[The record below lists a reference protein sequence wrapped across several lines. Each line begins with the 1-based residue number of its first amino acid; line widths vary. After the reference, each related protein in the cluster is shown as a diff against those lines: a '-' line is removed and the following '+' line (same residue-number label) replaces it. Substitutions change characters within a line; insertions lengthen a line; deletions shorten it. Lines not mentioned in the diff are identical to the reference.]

1 MNLTTASLFTI
12 LLLIASVAADLP
24 SCSRA
29 RCSHC
34 EADLIARLC
43 PQACSTCPRT
53 TLSTT
58 FIAPP
63 KASSIGS
70 KPVVHGQANLNTN
83 THGELH
89 PLPQAPGPQA
99 QPNSQP
105 QPIYQQQQQPQQPA
119 VNQFQQPYYP
129 QQPFQGFQQQPQQP
143 TYQPQQ
149 QQQQQFQGF
158 QQPQQQ
164 QYQPQQPQQPQQ
176 QQQFGQTPFFN
187 PFQPFLH
194 QSYQA
199 QTPYN
204 PFTFPTFAPVTFAPV
219 TTLPVTVTPTPP
231 RAAPQPQQPLPIP
244 QSPQLPTYQQ
254 QQQVA
259 QPQQPQQPQQAY
271 RVDNGNSQKAT
282 YYQHRPQGQVQQ
294 SKPKQIY
301 NNQQPLSKQP
311 QHVVQPQP
319 QPIQKPYQPQPQQQS
334 FIPPP
339 PAPQVIVQTPQPYV
353 IPQVVPQ
360 QVTPAPQPPVYP
372 VPQPAIATSIDAAS
386 ISAVGASTSDKTCP
400 RPNFE
405 PCISKELANDRFRNC
420 CQRLGEGCASICS
433 YDQTLANVQIA
444 VLTGRCPLSKV
455 ADMMVCASG
464 YEDAS
469 ACCQAYNVFEPGF
482 EQCRPYCNP
491 AAGLPNDG
499 MLAEKYRCLGKMNQ
513 IQRCFYVSQR
523 P

>member
-1 MNLTTASLFTI
+1 MNLTTVILFTI

-43 PQACSTCPRT
+43 PQACSTCPRS

-70 KPVVHGQANLNTN
+70 KPVIHGQANLNTN
-83 THGELH
+83 TYGELH

-105 QPIYQQQQQPQQPA
+105 IYQQPQQPA
-119 VNQFQQPYYP
+119 VNQFQQQPYYP
-129 QQPFQGFQQQPQQP
+129 QQPFPSFQQPQQP
-143 TYQPQQ
+143 IYQPQQQ

-158 QQPQQQ
+158 QQQ
-164 QYQPQQPQQPQQ
+164 QYQQPQQ
-176 QQQFGQTPFFN
+176 FGQSPFFN

-204 PFTFPTFAPVTFAPV
+204 PFTFPTFAPVTFAPI
-219 TTLPVTVTPTPP
+219 TTAPITVTPTPP
-231 RAAPQPQQPLPIP
+231 HSVPQPQQPLPQP
-244 QSPQLPTYQQ
+244 QSQQLPTYP
-254 QQQVA
+254 QQVA
-259 QPQQPQQPQQAY
+259 PQQPQQPY
-271 RVDNGNSQKAT
+271 RIDNGNSQKVT
-282 YYQHRPQGQVQQ
+282 YHQHRPQGQVQQ

-301 NNQQPLSKQP
+301 NNQQQLPKQSP
-311 QHVVQPQP
+311 HVVQPQP
-319 QPIQKPYQPQPQQQS
+319 QPIQKPYQPQQQA

-339 PAPQVIVQTPQPYV
+339 SPQVVVQTPQPF
-353 IPQVVPQ
+353 IVP

-386 ISAVGASTSDKTCP
+386 VSAAGTSTSDKTCP

-405 PCISKELANDRFRNC
+405 PCIPKELANDRFRNC

-469 ACCQAYNVFEPGF
+469 ACCQAYGVFEPGF

>member
-1 MNLTTASLFTI
+1 MKLKTAILFTI
-12 LLLIASVAADLP
+12 LLIASVFADLP

-43 PQACSTCPRT
+43 PQACSTCPPRS
-53 TLSTT
+53 TLSNI
-58 FIAPP
+58 FIVPP

-70 KPVVHGQANLNTN
+70 KPVVHGQPNLNTN

-89 PLPQAPGPQA
+89 PLPQAPNTNQA
-99 QPNSQP
+99 QSNPQP
-105 QPIYQQQQQPQQPA
+105 QPIYQQPQQPTNQFQQYYPQGFQQPQQ
-119 VNQFQQPYYP
+119 QSI
-129 QQPFQGFQQQPQQP
+129 
-143 TYQPQQ
+143 YQP

-158 QQPQQQ
+158 QQT
-164 QYQPQQPQQPQQ
+164 QPQQSYQPQ

-194 QSYQA
+194 QTYQA

-219 TTLPVTVTPTPP
+219 TTLPTVVTP
-231 RAAPQPQQPLPIP
+231 APLPQAPQQPLPV
-244 QSPQLPTYQQ
+244 PQLPTYQQ
-254 QQQVA
+254 IP
-259 QPQQPQQPQQAY
+259 QPQQPQQPQPQPQPQQQ
-271 RVDNGNSQKAT
+271 RIDNGSSQKVT
-282 YYQHRPQGQVQQ
+282 YHQHRPQGQGQVQRP
-294 SKPKQIY
+294 KPKQIY
-301 NNQQPLSKQP
+301 NNQQPLSKP

-319 QPIQKPYQPQPQQQS
+319 QPIQQKPYVQPQQTFVQ
-334 FIPPP
+334 PPVQ
-339 PAPQVIVQTPQPYV
+339 APFVPQ
-353 IPQVVPQ
+353 VPQ
-360 QVTPAPQPPVYP
+360 QVTPAPQPVVYP
-372 VPQPAIATSIDAAS
+372 APAPAIASSIDAAS
-386 ISAVGASTSDKTCP
+386 ISAIGAAISDKSCP

-433 YDQTLANVQIA
+433 YDQNLANVQIA

-469 ACCQAYNVFEPGF
+469 ACCQAYGVFEPGF

-499 MLAEKYRCLGKMNQ
+499 MLAEKYRCLSKMNQ